1 MDIEFSLREEQEYI
15 PLIQLLK
22 AVNIASS
29 GSQAQMMV
37 INGDVKL
44 NNETEFRK
52 RAKIRRGDEVEAYSK
67 KIIVK

>member
-1 MDIEFSLREEQEYI
+1 MDIEFSLRENEDYI

-52 RAKIRRGDEVEAYSK
+52 RAKIRREDVVLAYGK
-67 KIIVK
+67 KITVK